1 MVGYS
6 PWGHREG
13 TCLSMHAGV
22 MEFLPKT
29 SLRAYPYF
37 RPRTPLEVAQKYGNC
52 SLVLE

>member
-13 TCLSMHAGV
+13 DMPEHACRV
-22 MEFLPKT
+22 MEFLRKT
-29 SLRAYPYF
+29 SLRAYPYS